1 MPIAWHPKRWWHFS
15 VSEDEEKKLNQ
26 SLLRNAFNLYNMR
39 VFCEYLVT

>member
-15 VSEDEEKKLNQ
+15 VSEDEKKKQNQ
-26 SLLRNAFNLYNMR
+26 SLLGNAFNVYNMR